1 MLSEDFY
8 INFRNFRVPWAF
20 TWSYATLT
28 AVTTVYDM
36 RGERNPTP
44 TLLLNW
50 INALAVGQ
58 EAAINT
64 MSHLGPNKLE
74 ELENSFQVL
83 GRVVLEIAQDVKMDP
98 SKSKNL
104 AALQALVVMV
114 GDGGK
119 SEVEGKSELEKTN
132 SLSAPKSSSQASAE
146 YLPRIQSFDS
156 PSMSNQNPDSDP
168 NQINPPPP
176 KDGKGKQLATDSGST
191 SKPEKGKTPEPKS
204 NSASKPGKG
213 DDEGSPV

>member
-1 MLSEDFY
+1 
-8 INFRNFRVPWAF
+8 
-20 TWSYATLT
+20 
-28 AVTTVYDM
+28 VTTVYEI
-36 RGERNPTP
+36 RGKTNPTP

-64 MSHLGPNKLE
+64 ISHLGPDKLE

-83 GRVVLEIAQDVKMDP
+83 GRVVLEIAHDVQMDP

-119 SEVEGKSELEKTN
+119 SEAEGKSELEKTN
-132 SLSAPKSSSQASAE
+132 SLSAPKSSPQASAE

-156 PSMSNQNPDSDP
+156 LSMSSQNPDPDP
-168 NQINPPPP
+168 NPPPP
-176 KDGKGKQLATDSGST
+176 KGGKGKQLATDSGST
-191 SKPEKGKTPEPKS
+191 SKPGKGKTPEPKS
-204 NSASKPGKG
+204 NPASKFGKG
-213 DDEGSPV
+213 DDEDSPV